1 MCIRD
6 RTLEEI
12 ANYIVSDGKGI
23 LAADESSGTIEKRFK
38 SINVEST
45 EDNRR
50 KYREM
55 LFRSPVMAEAIG
67 GVILFDETL
76 RQKSSDGDYLR
87 NVILDHGSLPG
98 IKVDQGVKEFEG
110 GSDEKITTGLDGL
123 HERCQ
128 EYEKLGAK
136 FTKWRAV
143 INVSDEIPSN
153 NCISENMNALAEYA
167 LIAQQSNMVP
177 IVEPEVIMDGSHSV
191 ERCHEV
197 TNQTLLVLFEMLDKK
212 NVNIKGTL
220 LKPNMV
226 VSGTENNYQAPI
238 EEVAEKT
245 LQCLKS
251 SVPDELPG
259 IVFLSGG
266 QSDLDATAHLDAMN
280 KIGGFKWKLS
290 FSYGR
295 ALQQAALKTWAG
307 KDDNLEAAQ
316 KAFSHRAVMNMK
328 AAQGQWDKSL
338 EG

>member
-1 MCIRD
+1 MIPK
-6 RTLEEI
+6 TLEEI

-87 NVILDHGSLPG
+87 KVILDHGSLPG

-167 LIAQQSNMVP
+167 LIAQQNNMVP

-307 KDDNLEAAQ
+307 EDDNLEAAQ

>member
-1 MCIRD
+1 MIPK
-6 RTLEEI
+6 TLEEI
-12 ANYIVSDGKGI
+12 ANYIVRDGKGI

-143 INVSDEIPSN
+143 INVSDEIPSK

-167 LIAQQSNMVP
+167 LIAQQNNMVP

>member
-1 MCIRD
+1 MIPKK
-6 RTLEEI
+6 LEEI
-12 ANYIVSDGKGI
+12 ASYIVRDGKGI
-23 LAADESSGTIEKRFK
+23 LAADESTGTIEKRFR
-38 SINVEST
+38 SIDVEST

-55 LFRSPVMAEAIG
+55 LFRSPAMAEAIG

-76 RQKSSDGDYLR
+76 RQKASDGNYLR
-87 NVILDHGSLPG
+87 DVILDHGSLPG
-98 IKVDQGVKEFEG
+98 IKVDQGVKELES
-110 GSDEKITTGLDGL
+110 GSEEKITTGLDGL
-123 HERCQ
+123 HKRCQ
-128 EYEKLGAK
+128 EYDKLGAK

-143 INVSDEIPSN
+143 IHVSDDLPSN
-153 NCISENMNALAEYA
+153 KCIRENMNALAEYA
-167 LIAQQSNMVP
+167 LIAQQNNMVP

-197 TNQTLLVLFEMLDKK
+197 TNQALLILFEMLDKK
-212 NVNIKGTL
+212 KVNIKGTL

-226 VSGTENNYQAPI
+226 VSGTENSYQATI
-238 EEVAEKT
+238 QEVANKT
-245 LQCLKS
+245 IQCLKS

-307 KDDNLEAAQ
+307 EDDNLEAAQ

>member
-1 MCIRD
+1 MIPK
-6 RTLEEI
+6 TLEEI

-38 SINVEST
+38 SINVDST

-153 NCISENMNALAEYA
+153 NCINENMNALAEYA
-167 LIAQQSNMVP
+167 LIAQQNNMVP

-212 NVNIKGTL
+212 NVNVKGTL

-307 KDDNLEAAQ
+307 EDDNLEAAQ

>member
-1 MCIRD
+1 MIPK
-6 RTLEEI
+6 TLEEI

-76 RQKSSDGDYLR
+76 KQKSSDGDYLR

-167 LIAQQSNMVP
+167 LIAQQNNMVP

-197 TNQTLLVLFEMLDKK
+197 TNQTLLVLFEMLYKK

-307 KDDNLEAAQ
+307 EDGNLEAAQ

>member
-1 MCIRD
+1 MIPK
-6 RTLEEI
+6 TLEEI

-98 IKVDQGVKEFEG
+98 IKVDQGVKELEG

-143 INVSDEIPSN
+143 INVNDEIPSN

-167 LIAQQSNMVP
+167 LIAQQNNMVP

>member
-1 MCIRD
+1 MIPK
-6 RTLEEI
+6 TLEEI

-45 EDNRR
+45 EHNRR

-55 LFRSPVMAEAIG
+55 LFRSPVMAETIG

-123 HERCQ
+123 LERCL

-167 LIAQQSNMVP
+167 LIAQQNNMVP

-307 KDDNLEAAQ
+307 KDENLEAAQ

>member
-1 MCIRD
+1 MIPK
-6 RTLEEI
+6 TLEEI

-76 RQKSSDGDYLR
+76 RQKSSDGNYLR
-87 NVILDHGSLPG
+87 NVIFDHGSLPG

-167 LIAQQSNMVP
+167 LIAQQNNMVP

>member
-1 MCIRD
+1 MIPK
-6 RTLEEI
+6 TLEEI

-153 NCISENMNALAEYA
+153 NCISDNMNALAEYA

-307 KDDNLEAAQ
+307 EDDNLEAAQ

>member
-1 MCIRD
+1 MIPK
-6 RTLEEI
+6 TLEEI

-76 RQKSSDGDYLR
+76 RHKSSDGDYLR

-197 TNQTLLVLFEMLDKK
+197 TNQTLLVLFEMLNKK

>member
-1 MCIRD
+1 MIPK
-6 RTLEEI
+6 TLEEI

-212 NVNIKGTL
+212 NVKIKGTL

-328 AAQGQWDKSL
+328 AAKGQWDKSL

>member
-1 MCIRD
+1 MIPK
-6 RTLEEI
+6 TLEEI

-307 KDDNLEAAQ
+307 EDDNLEAAQ
-316 KAFSHRAVMNMK
+316 KAFSHRALMNMK

>member
-1 MCIRD
+1 MIPK
-6 RTLEEI
+6 TLEEI

-87 NVILDHGSLPG
+87 NIILDHGSLPG

-153 NCISENMNALAEYA
+153 NCINENMNALAEYA
-167 LIAQQSNMVP
+167 LIAQQNNMVP

>member
-1 MCIRD
+1 MIPK
-6 RTLEEI
+6 TLEEI

-55 LFRSPVMAEAIG
+55 LFRSPVMVEAIG

-143 INVSDEIPSN
+143 INVSDEIPTN

-167 LIAQQSNMVP
+167 LIAQQNNMVP

-197 TNQTLLVLFEMLDKK
+197 THNTLLILFEMLDKK
-212 NVNIKGTL
+212 NINIKGTL

-226 VSGTENNYQAPI
+226 VSGTENSYQAPI

-307 KDDNLEAAQ
+307 EDDNLEAAQ

>member
-1 MCIRD
+1 MIPK
-6 RTLEEI
+6 TLEEI

-55 LFRSPVMAEAIG
+55 LFRSPVMAKAIG

-167 LIAQQSNMVP
+167 LIAQQNNMVP

-238 EEVAEKT
+238 EVVAEKT

-307 KDDNLEAAQ
+307 KDVNLEAAQ

>member
-1 MCIRD
+1 MIPKN
-6 RTLEEI
+6 LEEI

>member
-1 MCIRD
+1 MIPK
-6 RTLEEI
+6 TLEEI

-55 LFRSPVMAEAIG
+55 LFRSPVMADAIG

-76 RQKSSDGDYLR
+76 RQKSGDGDYLR

-167 LIAQQSNMVP
+167 LIAQQNNMVP

>member
-1 MCIRD
+1 MIPK
-6 RTLEEI
+6 TLEEI

-316 KAFSHRAVMNMK
+316 KAFSHRAIMNMK

>member
-1 MCIRD
+1 MIPK
-6 RTLEEI
+6 TLEEI

-76 RQKSSDGDYLR
+76 RQKSGDGDYLR

-167 LIAQQSNMVP
+167 LIAQQNNMVP

>member
-1 MCIRD
+1 MTPKTI
-6 RTLEEI
+6 EEI

-167 LIAQQSNMVP
+167 LIAQQNNMVP
-177 IVEPEVIMDGSHSV
+177 IVEPEVIMDGAHSV
-191 ERCHEV
+191 ERCQEV

>member
-1 MCIRD
+1 MIPK
-6 RTLEEI
+6 TLEEI

-143 INVSDEIPSN
+143 INVSDEMPSN

-307 KDDNLEAAQ
+307 EDDNLEAAQ

-328 AAQGQWDKSL
+328 AAQG
-338 EG
+338 

>member
-1 MCIRD
+1 MIPK
-6 RTLEEI
+6 TLEEI

-153 NCISENMNALAEYA
+153 NCINENMNALAEYA
-167 LIAQQSNMVP
+167 LIAQQNNMVP

-212 NVNIKGTL
+212 NVNIRGTL

-307 KDDNLEAAQ
+307 EDDNLEAAQ

>member
-1 MCIRD
+1 MIPK
-6 RTLEEI
+6 TLEEI

-212 NVNIKGTL
+212 NINMKGTL

-245 LQCLKS
+245 LKCLKS

>member
-1 MCIRD
+1 MIPK
-6 RTLEEI
+6 TLEEI

-87 NVILDHGSLPG
+87 NIILDHGSLPG

-167 LIAQQSNMVP
+167 LIAQQNNMVP

-191 ERCHEV
+191 ERCYEV

>member
-1 MCIRD
+1 MILE
-6 RTLEEI
+6 TLEEI

-143 INVSDEIPSN
+143 INVSDEIPSK

-167 LIAQQSNMVP
+167 LIAQQNNMVP

-307 KDDNLEAAQ
+307 EDDNRAAAQ
-316 KAFSHRAVMNMK
+316 KAFSHRSVMNMK
-328 AAQGQWDKSL
+328 DAQGQWDKSL

>member
-1 MCIRD
+1 MIPK
-6 RTLEEI
+6 TLEEI
-12 ANYIVSDGKGI
+12 AIYIVSDGKGI

-167 LIAQQSNMVP
+167 LIAQQNNMVP

-307 KDDNLEAAQ
+307 EDDNLEAAQ

-328 AAQGQWDKSL
+328 AAQGQWNKSL

>member
-1 MCIRD
+1 MIPK
-6 RTLEEI
+6 TLEEI

-76 RQKSSDGDYLR
+76 RQKSGDGDYLR

-307 KDDNLEAAQ
+307 KDDNLEVAQ

>member
-1 MCIRD
+1 MIPK
-6 RTLEEI
+6 TLEEI

-197 TNQTLLVLFEMLDKK
+197 PNQTLLVLFEMLDKK
-212 NVNIKGTL
+212 NLNIKGTL

-307 KDDNLEAAQ
+307 EDDNLEAAQ

-328 AAQGQWDKSL
+328 AAKGQWDKSL

>member
-1 MCIRD
+1 MIPK
-6 RTLEEI
+6 TLEEI

-167 LIAQQSNMVP
+167 LIAQQNNMVP

-251 SVPDELPG
+251 SVPDVLPG

-307 KDDNLEAAQ
+307 EDDNLEAAQ